1 MNDKKTEELET
12 QINDNNNYQML
23 KKKIETLDL
32 KLLNIEL
39 KLDLILHTL
48 QKNTDDCHKMSEH
61 IDFVETVYNNV
72 KNPLGYIC
80 NKVNSFVTGNYN
92 LETTNELIEES

>member
-1 MNDKKTEELET
+1 MNNKTEIKSESE
-12 QINDNNNYQML
+12 INDNNYQIL
-23 KKKIETLDL
+23 HEKIETLDL

-48 QKNTDDCHKMSEH
+48 QKNTDDCHKMSQH

-80 NKVNSFVTGNYN
+80 NKVNRFVTGNYN